1 MKLRIEVLI
10 GVLVVLISGSALGQ
24 SEVDAG
30 RVSDIVLEANNGGF
44 HAIFYDAARKPCV
57 TSGDITFSKKI
68 VRLRDVPKME
78 GRGVNQQ
85 IIMERQTYE
94 EYELLFKEAFNAGD
108 FRKVSI
114 GVGEGRMA
122 LPVKLPGVAHGDQIK
137 IEFGNVRKDV
147 VVGYFGWGEKR

>member
-1 MKLRIEVLI
+1 MVRIC
-10 GVLVVLISGSALGQ
+10 VVAGIFAMAVSASALGQ

-44 HAIFYDAARKPCV
+44 HAIFYDTARKVCV
-57 TSGDITFSKKI
+57 TSGTIIFSKKV
-68 VRLRDVPKME
+68 VRLKDVPKME

-94 EYELLFKEAFNAGD
+94 EYEPLLNKAFGAGD
-108 FRKVSI
+108 FHKVSI

-122 LPVKLPGVAHGDQIK
+122 LPVKLTGVAHGNQIK

-147 VVGYFGWGEKR
+147 VVGYFGEGERR